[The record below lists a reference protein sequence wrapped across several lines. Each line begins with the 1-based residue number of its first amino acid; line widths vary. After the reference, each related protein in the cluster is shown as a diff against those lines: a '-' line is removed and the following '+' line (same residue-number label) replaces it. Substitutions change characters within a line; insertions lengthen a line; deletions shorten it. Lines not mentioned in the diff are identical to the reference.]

1 MSVSDYPL
9 ISSPVS
15 TNIFDQTYQYDTD
28 LENEYES
35 FRRAVFN
42 SLQIILSLQAVLIV
56 ATNLFLLVVILS
68 KSALRSRLRNQL
80 LISMAASNLT
90 DGIFNI
96 PLLVDLFTK
105 QDWIH
110 ECYLL
115 VAHSVFSRYTNNC
128 IIVLGLVLLVVS
140 YLCRLKSYGG
150 PALFLR
156 MSSRTKKYVASLL
169 FVLLPWIIAIP
180 LTFSIALSGIPQ
192 RLMDNY
198 WYNSF
203 CIFFMERWAEF
214 TLSIFIVFI
223 PIVLMI
229 VLVILTLIVYRRQTV
244 IRGPTDQNTTL
255 EGPSVHVA
263 AAIICII
270 VSVAKGLDTFII
282 NLIPSHEIE
291 IVTSATLLCIISMMP
306 FVLAFLW
313 LLALKDLRAHS
324 CEILARISV
333 KFCKKSTSDS
343 SALVTFNALSQ
354 EV

>member
-15 TNIFDQTYQYDTD
+15 TNIFDQTYTYDTD
-28 LENEYES
+28 LEKEHES

-68 KSALRSRLRNQL
+68 KSALRSRLHNQL

-96 PLLVDLFTK
+96 PFIVDLISK
-105 QDWIH
+105 RRWIH
-110 ECYLL
+110 GCYLF
-115 VAHSVFSRYTNNC
+115 VAHSVFWHYTNNC
-128 IIVLGLVLLVVS
+128 IIVWGLVLLVVS

-192 RLMDNY
+192 RLKDY
-198 WYNSF
+198 WYNSL
-203 CIFFMERWAEF
+203 CIFIVERWAEY
-214 TLSIFIVFI
+214 TLSIFIVVI
-223 PIVLMI
+223 PAVLMI

-244 IRGPTDQNTTL
+244 IGGPTDQNTTL

-270 VSVAKGLDTFII
+270 MSVAKNLDTYII
-282 NLIPSHEIE
+282 NLFPSHEIF
-291 IVTSATLLCIISMMP
+291 VTLVTLFCISSMMP
-306 FVLAFLW
+306 LVLALLW